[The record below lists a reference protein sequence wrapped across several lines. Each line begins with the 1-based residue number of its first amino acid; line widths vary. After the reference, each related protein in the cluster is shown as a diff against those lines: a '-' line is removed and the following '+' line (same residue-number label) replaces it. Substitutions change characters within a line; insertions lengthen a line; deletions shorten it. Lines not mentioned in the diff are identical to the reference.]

1 MNKIEIYK
9 RLYKDYTKKYLDKI
23 ILSALLSVLVAGSTS
38 AIAWLLDPAIK
49 KLFIEKDQ
57 SLIIIIPLFIII
69 AFTTKGLSLYFAKA
83 TMISVGEEIK
93 KKLQFDMVNTLIKTD
108 TQIIDKKHSGK
119 FISNLTYDVTHI
131 TNLLSNAI
139 LTLFKDSLTLI
150 GLLTVMF
157 LQNWKLA
164 LISIVMIPLASIS
177 AKTLGKRIGKVTTEA
192 QEKSGYLTTYLVELF
207 KNHKLIKIFQKEN
220 LEIDRADEYLAEL
233 KDKNKKIQTVFVR
246 LSPIMETLTG
256 IMVAVLIFY
265 SGKLMAKGEVDINN
279 FFSFLA
285 AMMLAYQPV
294 RSLSTLNMIINGG
307 LSAASRILPIIDQK
321 NTIKNLEFAKP
332 LKINVASINFK
343 NVNFSYE
350 VNEGPTLQSINLKFE
365 GGKMT
370 SLVGHSGSGKSTI
383 LNLIPRFYDAKSGDI
398 IIDDQSIYGSTIES
412 LRSEI
417 SMVSQETTLFDD
429 TIKNNIK
436 YGRQEATDEEV
447 FKVAKLSYC
456 DEFINNLPNKFDTLI
471 GENGVRLSGG
481 EKQRLSIARAMMKKS
496 SIILLDEATSSL
508 DSETESKIQDA
519 LKILTKNKTTIVIA
533 HRLSTI
539 LNSNNIYVIDK
550 GKIIAN
556 GNHKTLME
564 NQSYI
569 KISMKNRYK
578 NKYVFFVSNYFI
590 ITCFNIS
597 NLNNL

>member
-1 MNKIEIYK
+1 MMNKSEIYK
-9 RLYKDYTKKYLDKI
+9 RLYKDYSKQYLNKI
-23 ILSALLSVLVAGSTS
+23 VLSALFSILVAASTS

-57 SLIIIIPLFIII
+57 TLIIFIPLMIIL
-69 AFTTKGLSLYFAKA
+69 AFSVKGISLYLAKA
-83 TMISVGEEIK
+83 TMIAVGESVK
-93 KKLQFDMVNTLIKTD
+93 KKLQYDMVNTLISTD

-157 LQNWKLA
+157 LQNWRLA
-164 LISIVMIPLASIS
+164 LISIIMIPLASIAS
-177 AKTLGKRIGKVTTEA
+177 KTLGKRISKVTTEA

-207 KNHKLIKIFQKEN
+207 KNHKLIKIFQKEDF
-220 LEIDRADEYLAEL
+220 E
-233 KDKNKKIQTVFVR
+233 KNKADKYLNQLKEKNQKIQTVFVR
-246 LSPIMETLTG
+246 MSPIMETLTG
-256 IMVAVLIFY
+256 IMIAVLIFY
-265 SGKLMAKGEVDINN
+265 SGKLMAKGELNINN

-294 RSLSTLNMIINGG
+294 RALSTLNMILKQG
-307 LSAASRILPIIDQK
+307 LSAASRILPIIDQE
-321 NTIKNLEFAKP
+321 NEIKDNQEAKP
-332 LKINVASINFK
+332 LRIKNSEITFK
-343 NVNFSYE
+343 DVNFSYE
-350 VNEGPTLQSINLKFE
+350 IKESSTLNSVNLEFK

-383 LNLIPRFYDAKSGDI
+383 LNLIPRFYDIQSGVI
-398 IIDDQSIYGSTIES
+398 MIDGQSIYKSTIKS
-412 LRSEI
+412 IRKEI

-436 YGRQEATDEEV
+436 YAREDADDEEV
-447 FKVAKLSYC
+447 YKVAKLSFC
-456 DEFINNLPNKFDTLI
+456 EEFINKLPNKFETLI

-481 EKQRLSIARAMMKKS
+481 EKQRLSIARAMLKKS

-508 DSETESKIQDA
+508 DSETESKIQEA
-519 LKILTKNKTTIVIA
+519 LKILTKDKTTIVIA

-539 LNSNNIYVIDK
+539 LNSNNIYVIDS
-550 GKIIAN
+550 GNVVDSGQHDQLIA
-556 GNHKTLME
+556 KSAL
-564 NQSYI
+564 
-569 KISMKNRYK
+569 YK
-578 NKYVFFVSNYFI
+578 KFYEKQI
-590 ITCFNIS
+590 QK
-597 NLNNL
+597 